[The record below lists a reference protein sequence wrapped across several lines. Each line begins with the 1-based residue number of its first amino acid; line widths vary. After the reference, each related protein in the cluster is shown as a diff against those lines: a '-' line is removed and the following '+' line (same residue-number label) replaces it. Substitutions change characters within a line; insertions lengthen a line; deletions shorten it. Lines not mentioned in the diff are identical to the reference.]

1 MNVRSLAIIAVV
13 LAASASELEARAD
26 DAAPAPTTTA
36 AAPPAETTPPATP
49 ASPATGPAPLS
60 GDVEEPPPPPSDD
73 VYDPKN
79 PPAWATAP
87 PTRRG
92 GFAMGVGV
100 GFGFGASNGFPNDSK
115 KIGYSEYYTESGIGF
130 ALGGTVWLGGALG
143 DWVNFGV
150 GGGYTTILADGT
162 KSPAPVGCFHAD
174 VYPLFLLG
182 KAWRDLGATFDFGL
196 SFPQTVDAD
205 ENVLID
211 GGMSSYL
218 FAGAFW
224 EGISAWQLKMG
235 PSLGLHYIFS
245 DSNRRTAMLAGF
257 RVTVYSQP

>member
-1 MNVRSLAIIAVV
+1 MKARPLAILAVL
-13 LAASASELEARAD
+13 LAATARLADARAD
-26 DAAPAPTTTA
+26 DATPAPPPAPVDPPGAPAPV
-36 AAPPAETTPPATP
+36 
-49 ASPATGPAPLS
+49 
-60 GDVEEPPPPPSDD
+60 VEEPPPPSDD

-92 GFAMGVGV
+92 GFAMGIGV
-100 GFGFGASNGFPNDSK
+100 GFGFGAANGFPNDSK

-130 ALGGTVWLGGALG
+130 ALGGTVWIGGALG
-143 DWVNFGV
+143 DWVNFGA
-150 GGGYTTILADGT
+150 GGGYTTILVDGT
-162 KSPAPVGCFHAD
+162 RSPAPVGGFHAD

-205 ENVLID
+205 DKVLID